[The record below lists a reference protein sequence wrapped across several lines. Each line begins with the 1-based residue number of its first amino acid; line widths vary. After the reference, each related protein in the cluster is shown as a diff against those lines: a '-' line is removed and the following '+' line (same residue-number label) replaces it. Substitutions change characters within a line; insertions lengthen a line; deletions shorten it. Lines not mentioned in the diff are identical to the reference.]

1 MQVDAL
7 DEQSGDG
14 VDDEIDNVD
23 EGIHSYIYS
32 LIPTSLIHLFIDE
45 NGEIDLEATAAID
58 YGSHNHHEFLMDE
71 DSMDVNLMQTN
82 SLLTAPHIY

>member
-23 EGIHSYIYS
+23 EGIHSLTHSPTHSPIFILSFQLHIFTYS
-32 LIPTSLIHLFIDE
+32 
-45 NGEIDLEATAAID
+45 
-58 YGSHNHHEFLMDE
+58 
-71 DSMDVNLMQTN
+71 
-82 SLLTAPHIY
+82 